1 MKEPKGKQTKT
12 KVEPIQI
19 KVKRLHPDAVLPI
32 FKTEGAVGADLTL
45 KEDLKVFPFQ
55 ATGTHKVPLGFAM
68 EIPKGYHAKIYL
80 RSSTGL
86 NTPLRLS
93 NGTGIIDSD
102 YRGEVCLLIEN
113 IRRGNVYRA
122 KGERIAQIIIER
134 NIPTA
139 YVEVEELS
147 DSERGDGGF
156 GSTGK

>member
-45 KEDLKVFPFQ
+45 KEDLKAFPFQ
-55 ATGTHKVPLGFAM
+55 TYKVPLGFAM

-102 YRGEVCLLIEN
+102 YRGEVCLLVEN

-147 DSERGDGGF
+147 DSDRGVGGF

>member
-19 KVKRLHPDAVLPI
+19 KVKRLHPDAVLPV

-45 KEDLKVFPFQ
+45 KEDIKVFPFQ
-55 ATGTHKVPLGFAM
+55 THKVPLGFAM
-68 EIPKGYHAKIYL
+68 EIPRGYHAKIYL

-113 IRRGNVYRA
+113 IRRGNVYMS

-134 NIPTA
+134 NIPTN
-139 YVEVEELS
+139 YIEVEELS

>member
-1 MKEPKGKQTKT
+1 MKERK
-12 KVEPIQI
+12 PIQI

-55 ATGTHKVPLGFAM
+55 VSGAHKVPLGFAM

-113 IRRGNVYRA
+113 IRRGNVYMS

-147 DSERGDGGF
+147 DSERGVGGF

>member
-19 KVKRLHPDAVLPI
+19 KVKRLHPDAVLPV

-45 KEDLKVFPFQ
+45 HQNVRVESIFTNVP
-55 ATGTHKVPLGFAM
+55 TIIPLGFAM
-68 EIPKGYHAKIYL
+68 EIPEGYHAKIFL
-80 RSSTGL
+80 RSSIGAKTH
-86 NTPLRLS
+86 LRLG

-102 YRGEVCLLIEN
+102 YRGEVKLIVEN
-113 IRRGNVYRA
+113 TTRGITRLHA
-122 KGERIAQIIIER
+122 GARIAQIIIEK
-134 NIPTA
+134 NVPTI
-139 YVEVEELS
+139 YVEVEALS